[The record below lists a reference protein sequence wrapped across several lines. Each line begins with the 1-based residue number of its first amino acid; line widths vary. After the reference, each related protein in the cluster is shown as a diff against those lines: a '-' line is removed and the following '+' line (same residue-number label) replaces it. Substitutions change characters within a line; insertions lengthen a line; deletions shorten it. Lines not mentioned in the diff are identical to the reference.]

1 MLDILK
7 EEVSSYFKIE
17 VKKLSSQT
25 KAYDVDGWDS
35 LEHANFLLHLE
46 DVFKIEFDLEDL
58 INLENL
64 GDLAEVI
71 KYKVNNI

>member
-1 MLDILK
+1 MVQ
-7 EEVSSYFKIE
+7 EEVSSYFKTDF
-17 VKKLSSQT
+17 KKLSSRT

-58 INLENL
+58 INLGDL
-64 GDLAEVI
+64 GALAEVI
-71 KYKVNNI
+71 KNKVKSP